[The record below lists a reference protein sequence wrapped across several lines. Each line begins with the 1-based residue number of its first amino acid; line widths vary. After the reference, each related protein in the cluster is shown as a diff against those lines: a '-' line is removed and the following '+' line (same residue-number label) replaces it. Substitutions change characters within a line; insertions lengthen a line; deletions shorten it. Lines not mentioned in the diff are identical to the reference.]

1 MSSDK
6 LFHYGTPRH
15 SGRYPW
21 GSGENPYQRS
31 RMFMSRV
38 NELRA
43 QGYTDKEIVDKFGN
57 ELGIESTGQLRA
69 QRTIANGQIK
79 SYEMAHIRQLKE
91 KGYSNIKIAEMTGV
105 SEATVRNYL
114 KDDYKVKATKTQEL
128 ADVLKSQV
136 EDLTYLDV
144 GKGVEVQLGVS
155 REQLNAAVQLLQEE
169 GYTKH
174 YLSVEQVTN
183 EGKKTSVQ
191 VLTKN
196 DISWSEANE
205 NMALVR
211 SPKGVYYEDFGR
223 TKRDLEPPVSI
234 DSSRIQIKYN
244 EEGGVDKDGVI
255 ELRPGVQDISLG
267 DNRYAQVR
275 IAVDDTHY
283 LKGMAVYNN
292 HMPDG
297 VDIIF
302 NTNKAAG
309 TPKEKVFKELEDDP
323 ENPFGSTI
331 RRQRHYVDENG
342 VEHLSAINIV
352 NDDKEWGKWQK
363 TLSSQFLSK
372 QTPQLA
378 KRQLD
383 ITYDDY
389 MQQYEDI
396 LRVTQPTVKR
406 KLLESFAEDCDSA
419 AVHLK
424 AKGMP
429 NQNVQVILPVT
440 SLKDNEVY
448 APNYKNGEEV
458 VLIRYPHGGPFEIPR
473 LIVNNKNRE
482 GNEVIGPD
490 SKKAIGINKSVADKL
505 SGADF
510 DGDTVTVIPTKNQK
524 IKADA
529 SDATRKRMG
538 LANFDPNIYENPPG
552 VLETKNNKSFKKPI
566 EMGKVS
572 NLITDM
578 TIKGATAEEIGRAV
592 KHSMVVIDAE
602 KHNLDWKASES
613 QNGIAELREKYQA
626 KENGKSGG
634 ASTLIS
640 QAKSEVR
647 VDARKDR
654 YDIDPS
660 TGKKIYNLTNETYEE
675 KKTLKNP
682 DGSDV
687 FDDKGKPVKVK
698 TGKVIKVQDKSTK
711 MAETDDAYT
720 LSSGT
725 VIESVYADYANKM
738 KALANTARKTLFNTE
753 TTKRNSSAAK
763 TYKDEVDSLDAKLK
777 AALLNAPKE
786 RQAQMIANTWVK
798 EKKESNPQMTEED
811 ESKLRSQSLDAARR
825 ASGTT
830 RRQERQI
837 SITDRE
843 WEAIQAGAI
852 SENKLSAILSNT
864 DLSEIQKRAT
874 PRQTTGIP
882 ASTLSRARTLLNA
895 GYTWAEVSESVGV
908 PQSTLQ
914 KEI

>member
-1 MSSDK
+1 MV
-6 LFHYGTPRH
+6 
-15 SGRYPW
+15 
-21 GSGENPYQRS
+21 
-31 RMFMSRV
+31 RV
-38 NELRA
+38 
-43 QGYTDKEIVDKFGN
+43 
-57 ELGIESTGQLRA
+57 
-69 QRTIANGQIK
+69 
-79 SYEMAHIRQLKE
+79 RQLKE
-91 KGYSNIKIAEMTGV
+91 KGYSNTKIAEMTGV

-128 ADVLKSQV
+128 ADVLKAQV
-136 EDLTYLDV
+136 SDLTYLDV
-144 GKGVEVQLGVS
+144 GKGVELQLGVS
-155 REQLNAAVQLLQEE
+155 KEQLKAAIALLEE
-169 GYTKH
+169 QGYKKH

-191 VLTKN
+191 VLTK
-196 DISWSEANE
+196 DDVPWSEVNE

-211 SPKGVYYEDFGR
+211 SPKGVYYEDLGR
-223 TKRDLEPPVSI
+223 TKKDIEPPVSI
-234 DSSRIQIKYN
+234 DSKRIQIKYN

-302 NTNKAAG
+302 NTNKMKG

-352 NDDKEWGKWQK
+352 NDDTEWGKWQK

-383 ITYDDY
+383 ITFDDY

-419 AVHLK
+419 AIHLK
-424 AKGMP
+424 AKGLP

-524 IKADA
+524 IKADT

-538 LANFDPNIYENPPG
+538 LDNFDPNIYENPPG
-552 VLETKNNKSFKKPI
+552 VLETKNNKSFKKQL

-602 KHNLDWKASES
+602 KHNLDWKASEA

-626 KENGKSGG
+626 KDNGKSGG

-640 QAKSEVR
+640 QAKGEVR
-647 VDARKDR
+647 VDARQDR

-660 TGKKIYNLTNETYEE
+660 SGKKIYKKTNETYEE
-675 KKTLKNP
+675 RKTLKNP

-687 FDDKGKPVKVK
+687 IDDTGKPVKVK
-698 TGKVIKVQDKSTK
+698 TGKIVKVQDKSTK

-738 KALANTARKTLFNTE
+738 KALGNTARKEYLATP
-753 TTKRNSSAAK
+753 TTKKDPSAAK
-763 TYKDEVDSLDAKLK
+763 TYKDEVDSLDAKLRV
-777 AALLNAPKE
+777 AESNAPRE

-798 EKKESNPQMTEED
+798 EQKDSNPQMTKED
-811 ESKLRSQSLDAARR
+811 ESKLRSQSLAAARR
-825 ASGTT
+825 VSGTT
-830 RRQERQI
+830 SREDRQI
-837 SITDRE
+837 TITDRE

-852 SENKLSAILSNT
+852 SENKLSSILSNT
-864 DLSEIQKRAT
+864 SLSDIQKRAT

-882 ASTLSRARTLLNA
+882 ASTLSRARNLINA
-895 GYTWAEVSESVGV
+895 GYTWAEVSEAVGV

-914 KEI
+914 KEL